1 MSASASLVAAFR
13 IGRTEVS
20 IPEQSCGFLSLQS
33 PSVVL
38 LQFCVSTCGGHQL
51 VSSHVREAGALN
63 CVWRGL
69 RIMSDDDHGALGPE
83 MPSGS
88 DGPAIGP
95 EDTQGPPPFPDP
107 PDDWHAR
114 FFSDF
119 PSWLA
124 DGEATPEPLSGTL
137 SDDSMSSPTP
147 SSRRGPATA
156 HGGHMD
162 TLAVVYHAYRW
173 SGVDVSDIYAT
184 TNESPPFGPGNPG
197 RRVLIDD
204 VLQIWYN
211 PDPRQ
216 LRTGTPWHPR
226 PFSTDRFRMTAPVL
240 RQPDNCWMN
249 WLEIWLLMTLMDLE
263 ALVQLRACCR
273 QGYHRWVTID
283 PTLVR
288 MWLRHCLKTF
298 VRTSR
303 NRRWVKR
310 IERDDSWLVLQ
321 DDLEPEARELGIAY
335 TQYRIPGCRRTYF
348 HRNEHFSLNKA
359 TLQMPWSEGTRGRR
373 VRLPS
378 REREPSTATESEDL
392 LEERHVALQQRER
405 NRRQHN
411 WQDWSQQLEQ
421 DSDGD

>member
-1 MSASASLVAAFR
+1 MSASASLAAAFR

-88 DGPAIGP
+88 DSDGPAIGP
-95 EDTQGPPPFPDP
+95 QDTLGPPPFPDP
-107 PDDWHAR
+107 PPGDRDAW
-114 FFSDF
+114 FFSEY
-119 PSWLA
+119 SWLA
-124 DGEATPEPLSGTL
+124 TGEGTL

-147 SSRRGPATA
+147 SPRRGPAIA

-162 TLAVVYHAYRW
+162 TLTVYHAYRW

-204 VLQIWYN
+204 VLQIWYD
-211 PDPRQ
+211 PDPRT
-216 LRTGTPWHPR
+216 LMTGIPWHPR
-226 PFSTDRFRMTAPVL
+226 PFSIVRFRMTAPVL

-288 MWLRHCLKTF
+288 MWLRQCLKTF
-298 VRTSR
+298 VHTSR
-303 NRRWVKR
+303 NRRWVR
-310 IERDDSWLVLQ
+310 RMERDDSWLVLQ

-335 TQYRIPGCRRTYF
+335 TQ
-348 HRNEHFSLNKA
+348 
-359 TLQMPWSEGTRGRR
+359 
-373 VRLPS
+373 
-378 REREPSTATESEDL
+378 
-392 LEERHVALQQRER
+392 
-405 NRRQHN
+405 
-411 WQDWSQQLEQ
+411 
-421 DSDGD
+421 

>member
-1 MSASASLVAAFR
+1 MHQQVLLLHVVCAESVQA
-13 IGRTEVS
+13 TELS
-20 IPEQSCGFLSLQS
+20 IPEQSCGFLWLQS

-51 VSSHVREAGALN
+51 VSSHIMEACALN

-95 EDTQGPPPFPDP
+95 EDTQGLVHFPLP
-107 PDDWHAR
+107 PDDWHAQ

-124 DGEATPEPLSGTL
+124 DYEPRDEALSG
-137 SDDSMSSPTP
+137 SDDSMWSPSP
-147 SSRRGPATA
+147 SPRYGPARA
-156 HGGHMD
+156 NGGHMD
-162 TLAVVYHAYRW
+162 TLTVYHVYRW
-173 SGVDVSDIYAT
+173 SGVHVSDMYAT

-204 VLQIWYN
+204 VLQIWYCFN
-211 PDPRQ
+211 DPKELIKGR
-216 LRTGTPWHPR
+216 PWHPR
-226 PFSTDRFRMTAPVL
+226 PVSIARFRMTAAVL

-249 WLEIWLLMTLMDLE
+249 FLEIWLLMTLMDME

-273 QGYHRWVTID
+273 QAYHRWVTID

-288 MWLRHCLKTF
+288 LWLRQCLKTF
-298 VRTSR
+298 VHTSR
-303 NRRWVKR
+303 NRRWVKCM
-310 IERDDSWLVLQ
+310 ERHSSWLVLQ

-348 HRNEHFSLNKA
+348 HRNEHFSLNRA
-359 TLQMPWSEGTRGRR
+359 TVQMPWSEGTRGRR

-378 REREPSTATESEDL
+378 REREPSTASESLEG
-392 LEERHVALQQRER
+392 LEERHEALAFRER
-405 NRRQHN
+405 NRPHT
-411 WQDWSQQLEQ
+411 WQDWSQQMEQ

>member
-33 PSVVL
+33 ASVVL

-51 VSSHVREAGALN
+51 VSSHIMEACALN

-95 EDTQGPPPFPDP
+95 EDTQGLIHFPLP
-107 PDDWHAR
+107 PDEWHAR

-124 DGEATPEPLSGTL
+124 DYEPTGTL
-137 SDDSMSSPTP
+137 SDDSMSSLTP
-147 SSRRGPATA
+147 SPRRGPATA

-162 TLAVVYHAYRW
+162 TLTVYHAYRW
-173 SGVDVSDIYAT
+173 SGVDVSDIHAT

-211 PDPRQ
+211 PDPRE

-226 PFSTDRFRMTAPVL
+226 PFSIVRFRMTALVL

-249 WLEIWLLMTLMDLE
+249 WLEIWLLMTLMDME
-263 ALVQLRACCR
+263 DLVQIRACCR
-273 QGYHRWVTID
+273 QAYHRWVTID

-288 MWLRHCLKTF
+288 MWLRQCLKTF
-298 VRTSR
+298 VHTSR
-303 NRRWVKR
+303 NRLWVKR
-310 IERDDSWLVLQ
+310 MERDDSWLVLQ

-348 HRNEHFSLNKA
+348 HRNEHFSLNRA
-359 TLQMPWSEGTRGRR
+359 THQMPWSEGTRGRR

-378 REREPSTATESEDL
+378 REREPSTASESLEL
-392 LEERHVALQQRER
+392 LEERHEALAWLRGER
-405 NRRQHN
+405 NRPHT

-421 DSDGD
+421 QSDGD